1 MRPLP
6 PLPDWVKLEHQVA
19 EILTQQ
25 EIHGWRFDEQAAR
38 ELESALRREYEDT
51 SKLLRERHAYVRG
64 SEFCP
69 KRSNKRTGYNKG
81 TGITKH
87 IEWDYNNIHYSVDVQ
102 ECSFTKLKDL
112 NPTSRDHIAW
122 ILQTHYGWTPSSMTL
137 TGKPVIDETVL
148 KDIGTDIA
156 LQFLTLLTLTKQL
169 GMISEGVNAWQ
180 KLCTRSRIHHHC
192 SVATSTFRCSHRNP
206 NLAQVPSD
214 ERFRK
219 LFTASPGKTMVG
231 ADLSGIE
238 LRMLAHYLARYDQGR
253 YSKILLTGDI
263 HQTNADAIGV
273 SRRAVKTISYAF
285 LYGAGNVKL
294 GHTFDKQLTDAQA
307 KKKGAEI
314 REAYVAAIPG
324 LKELLEAVH
333 KASAR
338 GYVRGLDNRHIL
350 VDSRHKSLN
359 YLIQGSSAII
369 AKRWMVLANKYL
381 PENASQLAFVHDELQ
396 YECDPCDVGYMKG
409 CLEST
414 AAQAGE
420 YCKLR
425 CPIAAEAKSGA
436 TWADVH

>member
-1 MRPLP
+1 M
-6 PLPDWVKLEHQVA
+6 EHQVA
-19 EILTQQ
+19 QILTQQ
-25 EIHGWRFDEQAAR
+25 EIHGWYFNEQEAR
-38 ELESALRREYEDT
+38 NLESALRREVEDT
-51 SKLLRERHAYVRG
+51 TSLLRRQHPFVAGTV
-64 SEFCP
+64 FTP
-69 KRSNKRTGYNKG
+69 KRNNRTQGY
-81 TGITKH
+81 
-87 IEWDYNNIHYSVDVQ
+87 IEGA
-102 ECSFTKLKDL
+102 SFTKLKEL

-122 ILQTHYGWTPSSMTL
+122 ILQTHCGWTPTLMTSKS
-137 TGKPVIDETVL
+137 GKPIIDETVL

-156 LQFLTLLTLTKQL
+156 LHFLRLLELTKAL

-180 KLCTRSRIHHHC
+180 KLVTRSRIHHHC
-192 SVATSTFRCSHRNP
+192 STNTSTFRCSHRNP
-206 NLAQVPSD
+206 NLAQTPSD
-214 ERFRK
+214 ERFRR
-219 LFTASPGKTMVG
+219 LFTASPGYSMVG

-253 YSKILLTGDI
+253 YTKILLTGDI

-333 KASAR
+333 KASER
-338 GYVRGLDNRHIL
+338 GYVYGLDHRRIL

-359 YLIQGSSAII
+359 YLLQGSAAIL
-369 AKRWMVLANKYL
+369 AKRWMVLANEHL
-381 PENASQLAFVHDELQ
+381 PKSANQVAFVHDELQ
-396 YECDPCDVGYMKG
+396 FEAESHEVDDLKFL
-409 CLEST
+409 LELT
-414 AAQAGE
+414 AVQAGE
-420 YCKLR
+420 YYNMR
-425 CPIAAEAKSGA
+425 CPVAAESQSGT